1 MDCGERGA
9 RWGLS
14 PGPEVQARDHLEAAA
29 GGRPRGLG
37 ASRDPGGAPLQDQQE
52 LAAHPRAC
60 QAPEHHSLQ
69 VHYSITVITV
79 TNLVLLSPPEVQ
91 RPAQGQCRE
100 GGRAH
105 GRRQSHF
112 RGVMRLMEQT
122 RMGLAGYDP
131 AEEDMRGV
139 FMAKGP
145 GERQQLQCHYSEALL
160 DLFKQVITNFGVLA
174 YFHN

>member
-1 MDCGERGA
+1 MGSGA
-9 RWGLS
+9 
-14 PGPEVQARDHLEAAA
+14 HA
-29 GGRPRGLG
+29 GVYP
-37 ASRDPGGAPLQDQQE
+37 RDPRFRREIISRLRQVAGLEVWERHEIPEE
-52 LAAHPRAC
+52 L
-60 QAPEHHSLQ
+60 
-69 VHYSITVITV
+69 HYKTSKNSPPILVLARPQNIILSRYIIFSITVITV